1 MSFAGLMLW
10 DVKLNAPNDRAAARA
25 DVAEA
30 WCVVFDCDVFES
42 MLGWRLI
49 CKALARAFSWV
60 RTNLARFYQG
70 DDAWSAHTSYR
81 HQNRSTHLDEELA
94 IFSV

>member
-10 DVKLNAPNDRAAARA
+10 EVKLSAPNDRAAARA

-30 WCVVFDCDVFES
+30 WLVVFDCDAFES

-49 CKALARAFSWV
+49 CKALARAFSCV
-60 RTNLARFYQG
+60 RTNLARFYQE
-70 DDAWSAHTSYR
+70 DETWSATKRLKH
-81 HQNRSTHLDEELA
+81 
-94 IFSV
+94 